1 MTTSFSTLARPVVA
15 LTRPPAAISVL
26 PTATLAVND
35 RAAFKGGTGDQV
47 FDAGSYLETSFS
59 PSKVGMFVPPI
70 AYSCPATTARPAVFF
85 AIGMSISWS
94 GAVHAFV
101 AGLKPQV
108 LLSTSSGFVRPP
120 DMYRTPLI
128 TPDVV
133 PAWPGLNGLG
143 VLTAHVF
150 ATGSYSQVWFETL
163 SIVDVSKPP
172 FR

>member
-1 MTTSFSTLARPVVA
+1 M
-15 LTRPPAAISVL
+15 TRPPAAISVL
-26 PTATLAVND
+26 PTATLAVNE
-35 RAAFKGGTGDQV
+35 RAWFSDGTGSQALV
-47 FDAGSYLETSFS
+47 ATSYLDTSAS
-59 PSKVGMFVPPI
+59 PSKDGRFVPPI

-101 AGLKPQV
+101 TGLKPQV

-120 DMYRTPLI
+120 DMYSLPLI

-150 ATGSYSQVWFETL
+150 ATGSYSQVWLETL